1 MSSSNPDPSSD
12 AGVDALLEARFDG
25 MVRREYARLAEL
37 ACMLLGNRADAEE
50 VVQDVLLGVWRQR
63 ARFDFDRAVPY
74 LVRAVRNRAHSRR
87 RLRWH
92 RVTRLLGPSDD
103 WAGDTGDEWV
113 ERDELLRALDAAVAS
128 LPSRSREVFVLH
140 RVNGLSYA
148 DIASSLGISRKT
160 VENLMGRTLQRLRRA
175 LRGHLGLPF
184 LVALAARCLV
194 R

>member
-1 MSSSNPDPSSD
+1 MSSSNPDRSPD
-12 AGVDALLEARFDG
+12 AAVDVLLEARFDA

-37 ACMLLGNRADAEE
+37 ACVLLGNRADAEE

-63 ARFDFDRAVPY
+63 TRFDFERAVPY
-74 LVRAVRNRAHSRR
+74 LVRAVRNRVHSRR

-92 RVTRLLGPSDD
+92 RATRALTRSDD
-103 WAGDTGDEWV
+103 WAGDTSDDRV
-113 ERDELLRALDAAVAS
+113 ERDELLRALDAAVAA

-148 DIASSLGISRKT
+148 DIAESLGISRKT

-184 LVALAARCLV
+184 LVALAGRWLV